1 MNLSDKKVYSRPLM
15 LTQVFE
21 PQQYCAICTWRATL
35 HCGIYGNR
43 DYRSWAGG
51 AWHYYDE
58 NGAEHGT
65 ACQNTVVTVREDK
78 NGNIT
83 ITGQEVPKG
92 SPVTYAQAPEIV
104 WGRQGVGTSLS
115 PQSGSNR
122 GSLYSWARWNSN
134 DVNGTGDYIH
144 LGYVASW
151 EEFPEGSNSNVS

>member
-1 MNLSDKKVYSRPLM
+1 MCIQSFHKYDNSNSTKMYTFARHYMHIARNTYS
-15 LTQVFE
+15 
-21 PQQYCAICTWRATL
+21 
-35 HCGIYGNR
+35 N
-43 DYRSWAGG
+43 
-51 AWHYYDE
+51 E